1 MLLEA
6 FFVNAFILGKL
17 IGYGIICQ
25 IRDVFGSLTCSI
37 IVGILVYF
45 FTPFLHTSTIIIDI
59 TLISIAY
66 LALYIGISYLTKS
79 SGLNIYLNVFK
90 RLFRR

>member
-1 MLLEA
+1 M
-6 FFVNAFILGKL
+6 FNHSRNI
-17 IGYGIICQ
+17 
-25 IRDVFGSLTCSI
+25 SLFYS
-37 IVGILVYF
+37 
-45 FTPFLHTSTIIIDI
+45 FLHTSTIIIDI

-90 RLFRR
+90 RLLGDDVLPFLQDQTVFWLIINTHSFDDDIGIC